1 MISLNNITKTYKDGT
16 LALQKL
22 SLTIET
28 GEFVYLKG
36 KSGSGKSTL
45 LKILYGQEKVD
56 QGQIILADHLVH
68 KISNRKIHELRRQ
81 IGVVFQDYQLLPY
94 KTVFENIAYVLEVTG
109 YPNEKIST
117 RVIEALETVG
127 LKHKIF
133 EYPSNC
139 SGGEQQRIA
148 IARAIVHEP
157 IVLLADE
164 PTGNLDPQNAYAIL
178 KVLHKINKSGTT
190 IIMATHDQS
199 LVDKLPS
206 RVIELENGYL
216 TKDRS
221 INHTMMILS
230 SRMGEQY
237 VI

>member
-1 MISLNNITKTYKDGT
+1 MISLNNVTKTYRDGT
-16 LALQKL
+16 SALQQVTL
-22 SLTIET
+22 MIET

-45 LKILYGQEKVD
+45 LKVLYGQEKVNR
-56 QGQIILADHLVH
+56 GQVRLADHHVH
-68 KISNRKIHELRRQ
+68 KMSNRKIHKLRRE
-81 IGVVFQDYQLLPY
+81 IGVVFQDYQLLSY
-94 KTVFENIAYVLEVTG
+94 KTVFDNIAYVLEVTG
-109 YPNEKIST
+109 YPKEKINDK
-117 RVIEALETVG
+117 VIEALEKVG

-148 IARAIVHEP
+148 IARAIVHDP

-164 PTGNLDPQNAYAIL
+164 PTGNLDPQNAYSIL

-190 IIMATHDQS
+190 VIMATHDQS
-199 LVDKLPS
+199 LVDKMPS
-206 RVIELENGYL
+206 RVIELEKGYL

-237 VI
+237 II

>member
-1 MISLNNITKTYKDGT
+1 MISLNNVTKTYRDGT
-16 LALQKL
+16 SALQQVTL
-22 SLTIET
+22 MIET

-45 LKILYGQEKVD
+45 LKVLYGQEKVNR
-56 QGQIILADHLVH
+56 GQVRLADHHVH
-68 KISNRKIHELRRQ
+68 KMSNRKIHKLRRE
-81 IGVVFQDYQLLPY
+81 IGVVFQDYQLLSY
-94 KTVFENIAYVLEVTG
+94 KTVFDNIAYVLEVTG
-109 YPNEKIST
+109 YPKEKINDK
-117 RVIEALETVG
+117 VIEALEKVG

-148 IARAIVHEP
+148 IARAIVHDP

-164 PTGNLDPQNAYAIL
+164 PTGNLDPQNAYSIL

-190 IIMATHDQS
+190 VIMATHDQS
-199 LVDKLPS
+199 LVDKMPS
-206 RVIELENGYL
+206 RVIELEKGYL

>member
-1 MISLNNITKTYKDGT
+1 MISLNNVTKTYRDGT
-16 LALQKL
+16 SALQQVTL
-22 SLTIET
+22 MIET

-45 LKILYGQEKVD
+45 LKVLYGQEKVNR
-56 QGQIILADHLVH
+56 GQVRLADHHVH
-68 KISNRKIHELRRQ
+68 KMNNRKIHKLRRE
-81 IGVVFQDYQLLPY
+81 IGVVFQDYQLLSY
-94 KTVFENIAYVLEVTG
+94 KTVFDNIAYVLEVTG
-109 YPNEKIST
+109 YPKEKINDK
-117 RVIEALETVG
+117 VIEALEKVG

-148 IARAIVHEP
+148 IARAIVHDP

-164 PTGNLDPQNAYAIL
+164 PTGNLDPQNAYSIL

-190 IIMATHDQS
+190 VIMATHDQS
-199 LVDKLPS
+199 LVDKMPS
-206 RVIELENGYL
+206 RVIELEKGYL

-237 VI
+237 II